1 MITDKE
7 IEDRVEM
14 WNWNMNIFE
23 VYDEIRDEGD
33 ETIARLLAHAYQAFN
48 EDSAIADLAY
58 HLGVDISEVK
68 GLCGK
73 VLASV

>member
-1 MITDKE
+1 MTDQE
-7 IEDRVEM
+7 VIDRVEM

-33 ETIARLLAHAYQAFN
+33 ENITRLLAHAYQEFN
-48 EDSAIADLAY
+48 EDTAIADLAY
-58 HLGVDISEVK
+58 HLGVDITEVK
-68 GLCGK
+68 GLYGK

>member
-1 MITDKE
+1 MITDEE
-7 IEDRVEM
+7 IEERVEG

-33 ETIARLLAHAYQAFN
+33 ETITRLLAHAYQAFN
-48 EDSAIADLAY
+48 EDSAIADLAD

-68 GLCGK
+68 GLYGK
-73 VLASV
+73 VLASI

>member
-7 IEDRVEM
+7 IEERVEM

-23 VYDEIRDEGD
+23 IYDEIRDEGD
-33 ETIARLLAHAYQAFN
+33 HTIARLLSHAYQFFG
-48 EDSAIADLAY
+48 EDATIADLAY
-58 HLGVDISEVK
+58 HLGIDISEAK

-73 VLASV
+73 VMARV

>member
-7 IEDRVEM
+7 VEDRVEM

-23 VYDEIRDEGD
+23 IYDEIRDEGD
-33 ETIARLLAHAYQAFN
+33 DTIEKLLGHAYQVFN
-48 EDSAIADLAY
+48 EDSSIADLAY
-58 HLGVDISEVK
+58 HLDADISEVK
-68 GLCGK
+68 GLYGK

>member
-1 MITDKE
+1 MTDQE
-7 IEDRVEM
+7 VIDRVEM